1 MLQLFLGF
9 VRDYATRLP
18 RNAATTTGNSE
29 LSDVMNPEHILK
41 STVRLLSLEIVN
53 NNESSDDN
61 SGDDS
66 DSNSDSAS
74 IGSDHSAGPDIPEEK
89 GKRPQR
95 RRWTSLDELRLRAW
109 VQEGKE

>member
-18 RNAATTTGNSE
+18 HNATTTGNSN
-29 LSDVMNPEHILK
+29 LSDIMNPEHILK
-41 STVRLLSLEIVN
+41 STVRLLSLEIVD
-53 NNESSDDN
+53 NESSDDN

-66 DSNSDSAS
+66 NSNSVS
-74 IGSDHSAGPDIPEEK
+74 IGSDYSASLDIPEEE

-95 RRWTSLDELRLRAW
+95 CR
-109 VQEGKE
+109 